1 MVKYGVAAMS
11 ALAAL
16 WLTAAPVE
24 AKDKVKVGFIG
35 PLTGGVSVNGLGG
48 RNSADLAVKLRNA
61 DAKAK
66 YEYELVVLDDACTP
80 NVAVQVATKMSADK
94 EIIAAATHYCSST
107 AIATVD
113 VYHKF
118 GLPVVVWGAVLPDIT
133 YRNKYAEVHRV
144 NGTMINQN
152 DANAE
157 LIATRPILAV
167 KLRNADAKAKYEY
180 ELVVLD
186 DACTPNVAVQ
196 VATKMSADKEI
207 IAAATHYCSSTAI
220 ATVDVYHKFGL
231 PVVVWG
237 AVLPDITYR
246 NKYAEIHRVN
256 GTMINQN
263 DANAE
268 LISKIGYKTVA
279 VIHDTTDYGKG
290 HNQYFSA
297 ALAKLGGKIV
307 GTFGVTADQQDFTAE
322 LTQIKALNPEVIYF
336 GGLTPIGVRIRS
348 QMDKLGIKA
357 VFDGTSGIVSDAFI
371 QGLGPL
377 AEGVLAFREGAP
389 TEKLPGGKFFMD
401 NYTAQKYDNPPEAYG
416 AFAYAAMALILDSIE
431 KVGPDRKK
439 VIDEMAK
446 VKDRDS
452 IVGKITF
459 DDHGQNT
466 VPVITKYVI
475 QDGKFVEWD
484 DSEYASGKRKL
495 PGQK

>member
-1 MVKYGVAAMS
+1 MIRFGVAATA

-16 WLTAAPVE
+16 WLTAVPVV

-118 GLPVVVWGAVLPDIT
+118 GLPVI
-133 YRNKYAEVHRV
+133 
-144 NGTMINQN
+144 
-152 DANAE
+152 
-157 LIATRPILAV
+157 
-167 KLRNADAKAKYEY
+167 
-180 ELVVLD
+180 
-186 DACTPNVAVQ
+186 
-196 VATKMSADKEI
+196 
-207 IAAATHYCSSTAI
+207 
-220 ATVDVYHKFGL
+220 
-231 PVVVWG
+231 VWG

-279 VIHDTTDYGKG
+279 
-290 HNQYFSA
+290 
-297 ALAKLGGKIV
+297 
-307 GTFGVTADQQDFTAE
+307 
-322 LTQIKALNPEVIYF
+322 
-336 GGLTPIGVRIRS
+336 
-348 QMDKLGIKA
+348 
-357 VFDGTSGIVSDAFI
+357 FI

-401 NYTAQKYDNPPEAYG
+401 NYNAQKYDNPPEAYG

-439 VIDEMAK
+439 IIDELAK

>member
-1 MVKYGVAAMS
+1 MS
-11 ALAAL
+11 KKV
-16 WLTAAPVE
+16 WFTAAVTAFAFAMTCSQVS
-24 AKDKVKVGFIG
+24 AKEKVKVGFIG
-35 PLTGGVSVNGLGG
+35 PITGGVSANGLGG

-66 YEYELVVLDDACTP
+66 YEYELVVLDDECKP
-80 NVAVQVATKMSADK
+80 NVAVQVATKMAADK

-118 GLPVVVWGAVLPDIT
+118 GLPVIVWGAVLPDIT

-152 DANAE
+152 D
-157 LIATRPILAV
+157 T
-167 KLRNADAKAKYEY
+167 
-180 ELVVLD
+180 
-186 DACTPNVAVQ
+186 
-196 VATKMSADKEI
+196 
-207 IAAATHYCSSTAI
+207 
-220 ATVDVYHKFGL
+220 
-231 PVVVWG
+231 
-237 AVLPDITYR
+237 
-246 NKYAEIHRVN
+246 
-256 GTMINQN
+256 
-263 DANAE
+263 NAE
-268 LISKIGYKTVA
+268 LISKLGYKTA
-279 VIHDTTDYGKG
+279 AIIHDTTDYGKG
-290 HNQYFSA
+290 HNEYFTKA
-297 ALAKLGGKIV
+297 FTKLGGKIL

-389 TEKLPGGKFFMD
+389 TDKLPGGKFFMEK
-401 NYTAQKYDNPPEAYG
+401 YAAAKYDNPPEAYG
-416 AFAYAAMALILDSIE
+416 AFAFAAMDMILNSIE

-439 VIDEMAK
+439 IIADLAN

-466 VPVITKYVI
+466 VAVITKFVV
-475 QDGKFVEWD
+475 QDGKFVTWE
-484 DSEYASGKRKL
+484 DSEYSTGKRKL